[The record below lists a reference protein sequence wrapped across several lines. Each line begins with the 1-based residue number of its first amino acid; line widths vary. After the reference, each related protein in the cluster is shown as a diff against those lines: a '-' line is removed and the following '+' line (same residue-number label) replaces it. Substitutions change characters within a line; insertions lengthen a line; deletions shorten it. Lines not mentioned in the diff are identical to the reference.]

1 MADEVQLTATR
12 IYKVSDN
19 SPIYLSILIGNANVG
34 STVVYYKDEMIGGD
48 TGQIEMLP
56 VGNENESLKFNL
68 LKCTTKV
75 KDINPLTNKT
85 FVTYSLEGGIKDEQ
99 YEFTIDVKQDGGYAV
114 YSVTFVFV

>member
-12 IYKVSDN
+12 VYQVSDN
-19 SPIYLSILIGNANVG
+19 IPVYISVIIGNANLG
-34 STVVYYKDEMIGGD
+34 STVIYYKDEMIGGD
-48 TGQIEMLP
+48 TGQIDRLP
-56 VGNENESLKFNL
+56 VGNENEPLKFNL

-85 FVTYSLEGGIKDEQ
+85 YVTYLLEGGQKDEQ
-99 YEFTIDVKQDGGYAV
+99 FEFNIDVKQEGGYAV

>member
-12 IYKVSDN
+12 IYKVAEN
-19 SPIYLSILIGNANVG
+19 SPIYISVTIGNANAG

-48 TGQIEMLP
+48 TGQIEKLM

-85 FVTYSLEGGIKDEQ
+85 FVTYFLEGGVNEEQ
-99 YEFTIDVKQDGGYAV
+99 FEFTIDVKQDGGYAV

>member
-12 IYKVSDN
+12 IYKVKDN
-19 SPIYLSILIGNANVG
+19 SPVYLSIIIGNANVG

-48 TGQIEMLP
+48 TGQIDKLP
-56 VGNENESLKFNL
+56 VGNENELLKFNL

-75 KDINPLTNKT
+75 KDINPSTNKT
-85 FVTYSLEGGIKDEQ
+85 FVTYLLEGGVKDEK
-99 YEFTIDVKQDGGYAV
+99 YEFTIDVKQEGGYAV

>member
-12 IYKVSDN
+12 VYQVSDN
-19 SPIYLSILIGNANVG
+19 IPIYISVLIGNANVG
-34 STVVYYKDEMIGGD
+34 STVLYYKDEMIGGD
-48 TGQIEMLP
+48 TGHIEKLQ

-75 KDINPLTNKT
+75 KDVNPLTNKT
-85 FVTYSLEGGIKDEQ
+85 YVTYLLEGGVKDEQ
-99 YEFTIDVKQDGGYAV
+99 FEFTIDVKQEGGFAV